1 MKKSHIRKPNSK
13 TIQAMKDAVTGKTI
27 KAKDKKDLFR
37 KLNNS

>member
-1 MKKSHIRKPNSK
+1 MKKSLTRKPNAK

-27 KAKDKKDLFR
+27 KAKGKKDLFN